1 MVHSGE
7 ARIPDECCILAIM
20 NPVLVIWLVQA
31 VAQAAMEGRITANS
45 IRLLQPE
52 GTDVKLPCLIE
63 SGSTG
68 YTGLRLEREEKRD
81 ELSYI
86 PTNSDSFTLR
96 NVTPN
101 DSGWY
106 VCKAEFGG
114 RTKTSK
120 PIRLD
125 IYRVPRHAP
134 KVFVKLNSPFCL
146 VGEPFWAECIGRNVD
161 MKFNVE
167 WNISNSALFVHTNS
181 SDVDKTGA
189 IKTLRVSAAQTELRQ
204 AGNFTCIASSHLGK
218 AQSGATLTVL
228 EKGFLRL
235 SQLGEDHKTEL
246 APGEDV
252 SLTVQMDAYPAPT
265 ACAWSH
271 MNRTLSE
278 DCGDGRL
285 VSLLVRDV
293 RGPQS
298 GIYSFYA
305 SHRYE
310 HANISFPIFVTE
322 RPRDVSLKVV
332 GENTAECTAWGHP
345 LPNISWIICEGLH
358 NNGCSG
364 RTGPSPLEADVSHER
379 AGLTVARSQVTLPS
393 FSGNLT
399 LMCHA
404 HNQLGEA
411 NASLSV
417 ALHVGRFQGVVAPAA
432 AGMRSVLELSI
443 ASGIAVVLLVASA
456 VIAFKYRQRPRYE
469 IRWKIVDGSTEGNPY
484 TFLDPA
490 QLSYDPRWE
499 LPRDA
504 LQFGVTLGS
513 GAFGQ
518 VVEAH
523 IHCLEASDEQPV
535 KVAVKM
541 LKATA
546 HSSEM
551 EALVCE
557 LKIMSHLGYHLN
569 VVNLIGACTIG
580 GPVFIVTE
588 YCPHGDLLN
597 FLRRKRTSFS
607 IYNGEDTDKDE
618 PYKNIKSI
626 TNGSTKESEYLSAR
640 DLPRALAQD
649 SLIGGDGGDDIEE
662 DRSLE
667 LRDLKSFAHQVAL
680 GMAFLASRHC
690 VHRDLAARNV
700 LVSTA
705 HVVKICDFGLARDIT
720 CDDNYITRGNTR
732 LPVKWMAPESIFH
745 SLYTSQSD
753 VWSYGVLLWEIF
765 SLGENPYPDIA
776 VDGKFYRMIRDG
788 YRMDAPEF
796 ATCNVY
802 QVMLDCWSGDQE
814 NRPMFNQLAQLMSGL

>member
-1 MVHSGE
+1 
-7 ARIPDECCILAIM
+7 
-20 NPVLVIWLVQA
+20 
-31 VAQAAMEGRITANS
+31 
-45 IRLLQPE
+45 
-52 GTDVKLPCLIE
+52 
-63 SGSTG
+63 
-68 YTGLRLEREEKRD
+68 
-81 ELSYI
+81 
-86 PTNSDSFTLR
+86 
-96 NVTPN
+96 
-101 DSGWY
+101 
-106 VCKAEFGG
+106 
-114 RTKTSK
+114 
-120 PIRLD
+120 
-125 IYRVPRHAP
+125 
-134 KVFVKLNSPFCL
+134 
-146 VGEPFWAECIGRNVD
+146 
-161 MKFNVE
+161 
-167 WNISNSALFVHTNS
+167 
-181 SDVDKTGA
+181 
-189 IKTLRVSAAQTELRQ
+189 
-204 AGNFTCIASSHLGK
+204 
-218 AQSGATLTVL
+218 
-228 EKGFLRL
+228 
-235 SQLGEDHKTEL
+235 
-246 APGEDV
+246 
-252 SLTVQMDAYPAPT
+252 
-265 ACAWSH
+265 
-271 MNRTLSE
+271 
-278 DCGDGRL
+278 
-285 VSLLVRDV
+285 
-293 RGPQS
+293 
-298 GIYSFYA
+298 
-305 SHRYE
+305 
-310 HANISFPIFVTE
+310 
-322 RPRDVSLKVV
+322 
-332 GENTAECTAWGHP
+332 
-345 LPNISWIICEGLH
+345 
-358 NNGCSG
+358 
-364 RTGPSPLEADVSHER
+364 
-379 AGLTVARSQVTLPS
+379 
-393 FSGNLT
+393 
-399 LMCHA
+399 
-404 HNQLGEA
+404 
-411 NASLSV
+411 
-417 ALHVGRFQGVVAPAA
+417 
-432 AGMRSVLELSI
+432 
-443 ASGIAVVLLVASA
+443 
-456 VIAFKYRQRPRYE
+456 
-469 IRWKIVDGSTEGNPY
+469 
-484 TFLDPA
+484 
-490 QLSYDPRWE
+490 
-499 LPRDA
+499 
-504 LQFGVTLGS
+504 
-513 GAFGQ
+513 Q

-720 CDDNYITRGNTR
+720 CDDNYITRGNHR
-732 LPVKWMAPESIFH
+732 LTYILRCFALLNYHYNSHH
-745 SLYTSQSD
+745 SQLVLDMYALRLY
-753 VWSYGVLLWEIF
+753 VLF
-765 SLGENPYPDIA
+765 SAGENPYPDIA

>member
-1 MVHSGE
+1 MVHSSE
-7 ARIPDECCILAIM
+7 ARIPDECCILSIM
-20 NPVLVIWLVQA
+20 NPVLVIWLVLA
-31 VAQAAMEGRITANS
+31 VTQAAMEGRITTNLK
-45 IRLLQPE
+45 RLLEPE
-52 GTDVKLPCLIE
+52 ATDVKLPCLID
-63 SGSTG
+63 GDSTG
-68 YTGLRLEREEKRD
+68 YTGLRLEKRD

-86 PTNSDSFTLR
+86 PTDSDGFTLR

-106 VCKAEFGG
+106 VCTAEFGG

-134 KVFVKLNSPFCL
+134 KVFVKLNSPFRL
-146 VGEPFWAECIGRNVD
+146 VGERFWAECIGRNVD

-181 SDVDKTGA
+181 SDVDTTDA

-218 AQSGATLTVL
+218 AQFGATLTVL

-235 SQLGEDHKTEL
+235 SQLGQDHKTEV

-252 SLTVQMDAYPAPT
+252 SLAVQMDAYPAPT
-265 ACAWSH
+265 ACAWRH

-293 RGPQS
+293 RGAQS

-310 HANISFPIFVTE
+310 NANISFPILVTE

-393 FSGNLT
+393 LSGNLT

-411 NASLSV
+411 NASLPV

-443 ASGIAVVLLVASA
+443 VSGLAVVLLVASA
-456 VIAFKYRQRPRYE
+456 LIAFKYRQRPRYE

-546 HSSEM
+546 HSSET

-597 FLRRKRTSFS
+597 FLRRKRASFS
-607 IYNGEDTDKDE
+607 IYNGEDTDKEE

-640 DLPRALAQD
+640 DLPKALAQD
-649 SLIGGDGGDDIEE
+649 SLIGGDGGDGNDIEE
-662 DRSLE
+662 DHSLE

-745 SLYTSQSD
+745 SFYTSQSD

-796 ATCNVY
+796 APCNVY
-802 QVMLDCWSGDQE
+802 QVMLDCWSGDHE
-814 NRPMFNQLAQLMSGL
+814 NRPMFNQLAQLMSEL